1 MEQRRKRRRRSTVSI
16 IAISVGVVI
25 LTGTAVFAGYRIFK
39 NDGSDARKDHISS
52 SKKRTIPVIN
62 TDVSVRDRIVE
73 REAEKKSG
81 DRSGFAVQPGNV
93 PGSQEQTQEKVV
105 YLTLDDGPSPNT
117 QPVLDILDKYQVKA
131 TFFVTNGMPEYSHM
145 IKEAYDRG
153 HTIGLHTY
161 SHDYASVYASQ
172 DAYFSDLEA
181 IGEVVREQIGYVPC
195 FIRFPGGSS
204 NTVSRKYT
212 SGIMTALAQEV
223 QNRGYQYY
231 DWNASSG
238 DGGVLSTEE
247 LVNNATSF
255 NENNIILLSHDS
267 AAKQTTVEALPRII
281 EHYQSLGYEFRAL
294 DRDTYVPHHGINN

>member
-1 MEQRRKRRRRSTVSI
+1 MAQRRRKRIGGKIVVTV
-16 IAISVGVVI
+16 AVFI
-25 LTGTAVFAGYRIFK
+25 LAGTAIFTGYRMLGKKSPKSDKK
-39 NDGSDARKDHISS
+39 NTSS
-52 SKKRTIPVIN
+52 SDKKREIPAIN
-62 TDVSVRDRIVE
+62 TNVSVRDRI
-73 REAEKKSG
+73 AEKEARKKQNNRE
-81 DRSGFAVQPGNV
+81 DFAVQPGDV
-93 PGSQEQTQEKVV
+93 PGVQEQTQEKVV

-117 QPVLDILDKYQVKA
+117 QAVLDILDKYQVKA
-131 TFFVTNGMPEYSHM
+131 TFFVTNGMPEYSYM

-161 SHDYASVYASQ
+161 SHDYAVVYASQ
-172 DAYFSDLEA
+172 DAYFKDLEA
-181 IGEVVREQIGYVPC
+181 IGEVVKGQIGYVPC

>member
-25 LTGTAVFAGYRIFK
+25 LTGTAVFAGYRIFR

-131 TFFVTNGMPEYSHM
+131 TFFVTNGMPEYSYM

-172 DAYFSDLEA
+172 DAYFRDLEA